1 MIKKY
6 LAICVCLII
15 VIDVLGQTRSKSAKQ
30 RRPVKQPL
38 EVVEAYRVCNEFQQV
53 LAENFDFE
61 RAFEATFTK
70 DPARRR
76 EVAIAEAEHGDGDLS
91 QVDNDTVVGIYKS
104 AAQLLILML
113 PLMFADGDDA
123 KPELFPPPFEAMFER
138 KPPNDPQQLPA
149 YAAQLKRDVRVF
161 HAHVE
166 KVAETN
172 SSVAKNIQAYR
183 AHLLTPVEP
192 PNRVVK
198 PMTGYVKGRVLR
210 PDEKYYQIDDCAVI
224 REGGQMRLI
233 GYIFLKMRG

>member
-1 MIKKY
+1 MSKKF
-6 LAICVCLII
+6 LAICVCLI
-15 VIDVLGQTRSKSAKQ
+15 VVVSGLGQTRSKSAKQ
-30 RRPVKQPL
+30 RRPVKQPP

-91 QVDNDTVVGIYKS
+91 QVDNDTVVGIYTG

-149 YAAQLKRDVRVF
+149 YAAQLKRDIPLFR
-161 HAHVE
+161 AHVE
-166 KVAETN
+166 KVAEKN
-172 SSVAKNIQAYR
+172 SSVAKNIQQYK

-192 PNRVVK
+192 PNRIVK
-198 PMTGYVKGRVLR
+198 PMTGYSRGRVLLPR
-210 PDEKYYQIDDCAVI
+210 EEYYQIDDCAVI

-233 GYIFLKMRG
+233 GYTFLKMRG

>member
-1 MIKKY
+1 MSKKF
-6 LAICVCLII
+6 LAICVCLI
-15 VIDVLGQTRSKSAKQ
+15 VVVSGLGQTRSKSAKQ
-30 RRPVKQPL
+30 RRPVKQPP

-70 DPARRR
+70 NPARRR

-91 QVDNDTVVGIYKS
+91 QVDTDTVVGIYQG
-104 AAQLLILML
+104 AAQLLILLL

-138 KPPNDPQQLPA
+138 KPPNDPKQLPA
-149 YAAQLKRDVRVF
+149 YAAQLKRDIPVF
-161 HAHVE
+161 RAHVE
-166 KVAETN
+166 KLAEKN
-172 SSVAKNIQAYR
+172 SSVAKNIQQYR

-192 PNRVVK
+192 PNRIVK
-198 PMTGYVKGRVLR
+198 PITGYSKGRVLL
-210 PDEKYYQIDDCAVI
+210 PSEEYYQIDDCAVI

-233 GYIFLKMRG
+233 GYTLLKMRG

>member
-1 MIKKY
+1 MSKKF
-6 LAICVCLII
+6 LAICVCLI
-15 VIDVLGQTRSKSAKQ
+15 VVVSGLGQTRSKSAKQ
-30 RRPVKQPL
+30 RRPVKQPP

-91 QVDNDTVVGIYKS
+91 QVDNDTLVGIYTG

-113 PLMFADGDDA
+113 PLMFAGSDDKA
-123 KPELFPPPFEAMFER
+123 ELFPPQFEAMFER

-149 YAAQLKRDVRVF
+149 YAAQLKRDIPLFR
-161 HAHVE
+161 AHVE
-166 KVAETN
+166 KVAEKN
-172 SSVAKNIQAYR
+172 SSVAKNIQQYK

-192 PNRVVK
+192 PNRIVK
-198 PMTGYVKGRVLR
+198 PMTGYSRGRVLLPR
-210 PDEKYYQIDDCAVI
+210 EEYYQIDDCAVI

-233 GYIFLKMRG
+233 GYTFLKMRG